1 MKAARSESWVLA
13 FDAACS
19 RCREISGV
27 VAQACD
33 GKLEVLP
40 LRHPDV
46 HRWREQAMGAQPP
59 WAPTL
64 LAVREGSVR
73 AWTGPAMAVPL
84 VRLLG
89 VRSTVRLLRALG
101 GLPSTRPVATSGQRL
116 GRKRFL
122 QLGAGLAAAA
132 GLVLA
137 GKTPATAAEAPE
149 CAKARAWV
157 KANLDK
163 LPRNYADF
171 AAHSMA
177 YRQAIYAELPAE
189 IRSKLWAA
197 HFDHYQAT
205 HAGLTTEQRKVID
218 QASTIVAGTGT
229 FTAARH
235 AGTEQRITELGESAI
250 AAFGHAE
257 AHAIVA
263 TLGPAEP
270 AKAAVGP
277 LAVCECSTW
286 DTKWCWG
293 VCRESSACEYT
304 WTGCGSLWAWPCD
317 GWCDG

>member
-1 MKAARSESWVLA
+1 MKAARSKSWVLA

-27 VAQACD
+27 VAQTCD

-46 HRWREQAMGAQPP
+46 HRWRKQAMGAQPR

-84 VRLLG
+84 IRRLG

-101 GLPSTRPVATSGQRL
+101 GLPSTRPEATSDQRL

-122 QLGAGLAAAA
+122 QLGAGVAAAA

-137 GKTPATAAEAPE
+137 GKAPALAEASE
-149 CAKARAWV
+149 CAEARAWV
-157 KANLDK
+157 KANPGE

-171 AAHSMA
+171 AAYSTT
-177 YRQAIYAELPAE
+177 YRRAIYDELPAAA
-189 IRSKLWAA
+189 RSKLWVE
-197 HFDHYQAT
+197 HLGHYEAT
-205 HAGLTTEQRKVID
+205 RAGLTVQQRKALNS
-218 QASTIVAGTGT
+218 ASTIAADTGT
-229 FTAARH
+229 FATARD
-235 AGTEQRITELGESAI
+235 AGTERRLTELEESVL
-250 AAFGHAE
+250 AAFGRDE
-257 AHAIVA
+257 ARTILA